1 MGGSPVVVAP
11 ELVRAAIGRVLDP
24 HINVNLDEMGMV
36 SDISVGD
43 EGDVEVSIVFPCLGC
58 PAYTMLKE
66 QVRHQVARVD
76 GVNSVRVKVDWE
88 AHWDRSLMSDR
99 AKLYAQQ
106 HGYRI

>member
-1 MGGSPVVVAP
+1 MGGSPVVVAA
-11 ELVRAAIGRVLDP
+11 ETVRAAVGRVLDP

-36 SDISVGD
+36 SDISVGN

-66 QVRHQVARVD
+66 QVRRQVSRVD
-76 GVNSVRVKVDWE
+76 GVKSVRVKVDWE
-88 AHWDRSLMSDR
+88 GRWDRSMMSDR

>member
-1 MGGSPVVVAP
+1 MGGRAVVVAP

-76 GVNSVRVKVDWE
+76 GVKSVRVKVDWE

>member
-1 MGGSPVVVAP
+1 MGGSAVVATV
-11 ELVRAAIGRVLDP
+11 EKVRAAAGRVLDP

-36 SDISVGD
+36 SDISIGKQ
-43 EGDVEVSIVFPCLGC
+43 GDVEVSIVFPCLGC

-66 QVRHQVARVD
+66 QVRHQVSRVD
-76 GVNSVRVKVDWE
+76 GVKSVRVKVDWE
-88 AHWDRSLMSDR
+88 GHWDRSQMSER

>member
-1 MGGSPVVVAP
+1 MGGRPLVVTT
-11 ELVRAAIGRVLDP
+11 EQVRAAAGRVLDP

-36 SDISVGD
+36 SAISVGNQ
-43 EGDVEVSIVFPCLGC
+43 GDVEVSIVFPCLGC

-66 QVRHQVARVD
+66 QVKQQVTRLD
-76 GVNSVRVKVDWE
+76 GVKSVRVKVDWE
-88 AHWDRSLMSDR
+88 GRWDRSQMSDR

>member
-1 MGGSPVVVAP
+1 MVVST
-11 ELVRAAIGRVLDP
+11 ETVRAAVGRVLDP

-36 SDISVGD
+36 SDISIGN

-66 QVRHQVARVD
+66 QVRHQISRVD
-76 GVNSVRVKVDWE
+76 GVKSVRVKVDWE
-88 AHWDRSLMSDR
+88 GRWDRSQMSDR
-99 AKLYAQQ
+99 ARHYAQQ

>member
-1 MGGSPVVVAP
+1 
-11 ELVRAAIGRVLDP
+11 
-24 HINVNLDEMGMV
+24 
-36 SDISVGD
+36 
-43 EGDVEVSIVFPCLGC
+43 
-58 PAYTMLKE
+58 MLKE